1 MKFTDSKWWKVLSRF
16 SDLVIL
22 NVLYLLCSLPI
33 VTNGAAQA
41 GLYTAIRAMQDEKDE
56 TPPAK
61 AFFKGFRS
69 GLWRISF
76 VSTLFLA
83 LAVVTFL
90 ALIRMIGELRSGG
103 NPPFWVAMIA
113 LPIELMVYVI
123 APAFHA
129 RFDCGPLQL
138 LRNSLIMTMS
148 TPFKAILI
156 AFLNFLPLV
165 IAYGAI
171 NIFVVITPVF
181 LFLYYSLVALL
192 AHKLLRKPF
201 GVVEAH
207 IHPQQSAEEK

>member
-1 MKFTDSKWWKVLSRF
+1 MKFINSKWWKALSKF
-16 SDLVIL
+16 ADLVIL

-41 GLYTAIRAMQDEKDE
+41 GLYTAIRTMQDEKDE
-56 TPPAK
+56 TPPGK
-61 AFFKGFRS
+61 AFFRGLRS
-69 GLWRISF
+69 GFWRICF

-90 ALIRMIGELRSGG
+90 ALIRMIGELRAGG
-103 NPPFWVAMIA
+103 DPPFWIAMMA
-113 LPIELMVYVI
+113 LPIELMVYAI

-138 LRNSLIMTMS
+138 LRNSIIMTMS
-148 TPFKAILI
+148 APFKAFLI

-201 GVVEAH
+201 RLVEAQTQ
-207 IHPQQSAEEK
+207 PQSADEK